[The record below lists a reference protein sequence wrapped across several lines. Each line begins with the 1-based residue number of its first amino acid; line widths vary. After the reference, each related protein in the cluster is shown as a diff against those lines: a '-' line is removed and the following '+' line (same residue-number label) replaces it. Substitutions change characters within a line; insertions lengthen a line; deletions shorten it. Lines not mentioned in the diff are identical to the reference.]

1 MRGRIENALLLI
13 FAVFLMMMFAG
24 CGKTNN
30 ESDSNSGKTI
40 VLGAITDFKNGLGR
54 EGQSMVFDTLTSL
67 NRQMEVLPNIIES
80 WETNSNCSVYTLKV
94 KNGVEFS
101 DGTPLT
107 ADIVKYSME
116 AWAPYRDGSFIHYM
130 NSIDIVDDHTLTI
143 NFSKGYG
150 NLLIEMS
157 GIYVS
162 LPGSLDDQGNVT
174 NWTGTGPFVLTD
186 YKVDQSALLRTNRDY
201 WNKERMPAIDEVKW
215 IVIPD
220 ENARVMA
227 LQSGLVDAL
236 GVSEHYCKLPFASI
250 VEIMDRDE
258 LAVDVEQDL
267 GLVTAYVYN
276 YKRGPMTDI
285 HLRRAV
291 TLAIDRETI
300 SRSILYGIGKASGDF
315 LSRVVNYSP
324 SKENAYTYDAEAA
337 KSALNDGGYFDTD
350 GDGIVE
356 QNGQPLMLK
365 LLAGSDETSRAVAV
379 FVGDCLRK
387 VGIDTEVEVLENA
400 AFGDQASKGNFDICQ
415 THPWV
420 TTPQTYMSWR
430 GATSDYD
437 DFGIGF
443 GVTPDFE
450 AYLESIL
457 TSTDKESLQKLFDE
471 IWQELYAFCPGTGLY
486 VQPRVFVHKKN
497 VSGFIFNPD
506 TEVIDLSGVTIQ

>member
-1 MRGRIENALLLI
+1 MQGRTKRTLLLI
-13 FAVFLMMMFAG
+13 FAVFLTMQFAG
-24 CGKTNN
+24 CGKIKN
-30 ESDSNSGKTI
+30 ESETKSGEMI
-40 VLGAITDFKNGLGR
+40 VLGAITDFKNGLGK

-67 NRQMEVLPNIIES
+67 NMQMEVLPNIIES
-80 WETNSNCSVYTLKV
+80 WETNSDCSVYTLKV
-94 KNGVEFS
+94 KYGVEFS

-116 AWAPYRDGSFIHYM
+116 TWAPYRDGSFIHYLD
-130 NSIDIVDDHTLTI
+130 SIDIVDNHTLVI
-143 NFSKGYG
+143 KFSKGYG

-157 GIYVS
+157 CIYVS
-162 LPGSLDDQGNVT
+162 LPGSLDDQGNVM

-186 YKVDQSALLRTNRDY
+186 YKVDQSASLQTNRNY

-227 LQSGLVDAL
+227 LQSGIVDAL
-236 GVSEHYCKLPFASI
+236 GVSEHYCKLSFAAI
-250 VEIMDRDE
+250 AEIMEKDE
-258 LAVDVEQDL
+258 FAVDVEQDL

-285 HLRRAV
+285 YLRRAV

-300 SRSILYGIGKASGDF
+300 SSSILYNIGKASGDF

-324 SKENAYTYDAEAA
+324 SKEIPYTYDAEAA
-337 KSALNDGGYFDTD
+337 KKSLKDGGYFDTD

-356 QNGQPLMLK
+356 WNGQPLRLK
-365 LLAGSDETSRAVAV
+365 LLANSDETSRSVAV
-379 FVGDCLRK
+379 FAGDCLRK
-387 VGIDTEVEVLENA
+387 VGIDTEVEVLEYA
-400 AFGDQASKGNFDICQ
+400 AFGDRASNGDFDICQ

-443 GVTPDFE
+443 GITPDFE

-457 TSTDKESLQKLFDE
+457 TSTGKEKLQELFDE
-471 IWQELYAFCPGTGLY
+471 IWQELYAFYPGTGLY
-486 VQPRVFVHKKN
+486 IQPRVFVHKKYIA
-497 VSGFIFNPD
+497 GFIFNPD
-506 TEVIDLSGVTIQ
+506 NEVIDLSGVTIR